1 MLHVVSYVDL
11 KSLANSN
18 YSMDIHGV
26 IGAGWSWMEYL
37 EKVSMSFTA
46 LDKAQ
51 LTRVLAK
58 GLKLHLSQLLPLL
71 TMYTNLKAYPLG
83 D

>member
-1 MLHVVSYVDL
+1 M
-11 KSLANSN
+11 
-18 YSMDIHGV
+18 
-26 IGAGWSWMEYL
+26 AGTQAGTVGTYAE
-37 EKVSMSFTA
+37 EA

-58 GLKLHLSQLLPLL
+58 GLKLHLSQLPPLL
-71 TMYTNLKAYPLG
+71 TMHTNLEAYPLG